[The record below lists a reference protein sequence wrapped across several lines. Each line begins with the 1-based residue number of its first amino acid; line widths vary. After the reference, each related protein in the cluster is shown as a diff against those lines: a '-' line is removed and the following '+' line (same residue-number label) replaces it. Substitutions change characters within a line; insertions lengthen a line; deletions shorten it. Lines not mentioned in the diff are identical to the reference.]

1 MLHEKPLVFKGMI
14 VPNHTI
20 DVHGCVKRK
29 GKPRATPVNNC
40 GYKVVT
46 LLGTT
51 TTLHRLMYENWIGKI
66 DPGKVVD
73 HIDGNRLNNSRFNL
87 RLASFRANQANKIP
101 GRGWDLK
108 NGKYHA
114 RIYIDGQKV
123 QLGSYD
129 TAEEASAAYL
139 AAKQR
144 VADSLEIELIY
155 LNQRDRPFGLA

>member
-1 MLHEKPLVFKGMI
+1 
-14 VPNHTI
+14 
-20 DVHGCVKRK
+20 
-29 GKPRATPVNNC
+29 
-40 GYKVVT
+40 
-46 LLGTT
+46 
-51 TTLHRLMYENWIGKI
+51 MYENWIGKI
-66 DPGKVVD
+66 EPGKVVD

-108 NGKYHA
+108 NGKYNA

-139 AAKQR
+139 AAKQK

-155 LNQRDRPFGLA
+155 LNQRDRPFSFA